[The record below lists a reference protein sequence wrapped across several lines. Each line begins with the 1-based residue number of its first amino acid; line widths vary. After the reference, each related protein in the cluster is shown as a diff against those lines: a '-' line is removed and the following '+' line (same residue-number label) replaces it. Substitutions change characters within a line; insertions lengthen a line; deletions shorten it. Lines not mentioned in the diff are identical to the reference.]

1 MEKLIN
7 LIKPLSGILVLILL
21 AYFFPDLAVYFAISS
36 VLFIIGRPVCEF
48 IKKLHIKKLYVNS
61 SIAAILTLII
71 MFGFISLFVLIVIPL
86 INKEAI
92 LLSNIDYDA
101 VWAYFKKPVTMVFD
115 FLSNYN
121 IIRSQEEALS
131 FIEKY
136 LNSLLNWTNFSTVFT
151 SVVSATSTFFVG
163 LFSIIF
169 LTFFLLR
176 EPTIINNIFKA
187 VTPDK
192 SIPKMEKIL
201 SLTRKMLTRYIFGL
215 ITEVITMM
223 ILISTSLYIFGI
235 DNALMIGFIGGL
247 MNIIPYLGP
256 LMGCVIGTLLGI
268 ISVLSSGLYPELL
281 HHSLVIICSFV
292 GANLIDNFVLQPLIY
307 SKSVSAHPMEIFF
320 VILIGGKIGGILGM
334 IIAIPTYTIIR
345 IIASQFLIGF
355 KFIEKLTQNLNAIQ
369 TKKKK
374 IDKKEDI
381 VDNS

>member
-1 MEKLIN
+1 MDKLIN
-7 LIKPLSGILVLILL
+7 LIKPLSGILVLVLL

-48 IKKLHIKKLYVNS
+48 IKKLHIKKLYINS

-71 MFGFISLFVLIVIPL
+71 MFGFISLFVLIIIPL
-86 INKEAI
+86 INKEAN

-121 IIRSQEEALS
+121 IIRSQEETLL

-151 SVVSATSTFFVG
+151 SVVSATSSFFVG

-187 VTPDK
+187 VTPDR

-215 ITEVITMM
+215 ITEVITIM

-256 LMGCVIGTLLGI
+256 LMGCILGTLLGI
-268 ISVLSSGLYPELL
+268 ISVLSSGLYSELL

-320 VILIGGKIGGILGM
+320 VILIGGKTGGILGM

-355 KFIEKLTQNLNAIQ
+355 KFVEMLTQNLNAIQ

-381 VDNS
+381 VDKS

>member
-1 MEKLIN
+1 
-7 LIKPLSGILVLILL
+7 
-21 AYFFPDLAVYFAISS
+21 
-36 VLFIIGRPVCEF
+36 
-48 IKKLHIKKLYVNS
+48 
-61 SIAAILTLII
+61 
-71 MFGFISLFVLIVIPL
+71 
-86 INKEAI
+86 
-92 LLSNIDYDA
+92 
-101 VWAYFKKPVTMVFD
+101 MVFD

-121 IIRSQEEALS
+121 IIRSQEETLL

-151 SVVSATSTFFVG
+151 SVVSATSSFFVG

-187 VTPDK
+187 VTPDR

-235 DNALMIGFIGGL
+235 DNALMLGFIGGL

-256 LMGCVIGTLLGI
+256 LMGCILGTLLGI
-268 ISVLSSGLYPELL
+268 ISVLSSGLYSELL

-355 KFIEKLTQNLNAIQ
+355 KFVEMLTQNLNAIQ

-381 VDNS
+381 VDKS